1 MKKFVIV
8 LGVIIVL
15 ILGAAAILP
24 IIFKDDIKAEI
35 DKALAE
41 YVNADIEWDADGFGI
56 SLFTNFPNATAQLN
70 NFAVINRAPF
80 AGTKLFAVESFE
92 VEIDLFSL
100 FGDQIVISGIELIKP
115 DINIYVLKD
124 GTANYDIAVPSDE
137 PEEEASPDSDEP
149 AAFDVGIDHWAIVE
163 GHVVYSDETL
173 PFKMEL
179 TNLNHSGSGDFN
191 QNEFDISSLTDI
203 ASVNVEFDGVEYM
216 SEKSFHSDIVMNI
229 SDNYGRYTFK
239 ENSISVNDFTLAF
252 DGFLALNED
261 GSMDMDLTYGTKAT
275 TFKSLLSLVPGIYTE
290 DFGSIETEGN
300 LAFDGMVKGRYDSLT
315 MPAFNLGL
323 QVNDAMFKYP
333 DLPTAITNI
342 SMDLKVDNKDGII
355 DNTVVDL
362 KQFHIDFG
370 KNPVDAKVYIGNLVT
385 YDLDANV
392 KAKLNLAEINSMFP
406 VDGLSMKG
414 LYSVDV
420 TAKGDYDTLRGKTP
434 NVNAKMSLKEGYIKS
449 SELPYS
455 LESIGFDASIQSP
468 TGLMKDFKF
477 ILRDFIMTMDGEEF
491 TANLDFANLDNYT
504 WKLDASGGIDLEKI
518 TKTFPLEGMSLAGKI
533 KAKLNT
539 EGNMADLEAEK
550 YQKLPT
556 SGNIEISNF
565 EYKDAELPYSVKIIK
580 ANASFNPDKIS
591 LDNYTGTIGKSDMNM
606 KGSISNYIAYI
617 LNDKKVL
624 KGDLEFVS
632 KKFNLNQFMSDEE
645 VDDVD
650 SDEETEADTLSS
662 MEVVQ
667 IPKNINF
674 KLKTKI
680 ETLKATDMTLKKV
693 NGVVTIKKGVLNLSK
708 LKFRTLGGQFMVT
721 GSYDANDITKP
732 MYDMTLD
739 ITDLSISKAYKTFSI
754 VQEYAPIAKNM
765 NGNVSTD
772 FQISGLLGQDMMPV
786 YESINGGG
794 LLKVAQASLD
804 KPQFVSK
811 VSSLTKV
818 GSGDDKVSL
827 KDVTTSAKIE
837 NGNLIVEPFDIKVGN
852 YKTNVSGTSTVDGK
866 LDYKMDMQIPAGAL
880 GTQVN
885 SLLSQYS
892 GGDGNS
898 STINLPIGVGG
909 TYDEPTYKLLSP
921 TGNNVKATDV
931 AKAVVKDQV
940 EKKLDVD
947 LEKEKEKKRQEI
959 LAQAKKQADRV
970 RSEGKTAADKTRTEG
985 YAQADNLIKEAG
997 SNPIKKK
1004 IAEEAAKKLRKE
1016 TDDKA
1021 AKIESEAN
1029 SKANKIMADAQKKAD
1044 AI

>member
-124 GTANYDIAVPSDE
+124 GTANYDIAVPSNE
-137 PEEEASPDSDEP
+137 PEEEASSDSDEP

-179 TNLNHSGSGDFN
+179 TNLNHSGSGNFN

-300 LAFDGMVKGRYDSLT
+300 LAFDGMVKGKYDSLT

-370 KNPVDAKVYIGNLVT
+370 KNPVDARVYIGNLVT

-406 VDGLSMKG
+406 VEGLSMKG

-434 NVNAKMSLKEGYIKS
+434 NVNANMSLTDGYIKS

-455 LESIGFDASIQSP
+455 LESIGFNASIQSP

-477 ILRDFIMTMDGEEF
+477 NLKDFVMNMDGEEF
-491 TANLDFANLDNYT
+491 TANLDFENLDNYT

-518 TKTFPLEGMSLAGKI
+518 TKTFTLEGMSLAGKI
-533 KAKLNT
+533 RAKLQT
-539 EGNMADLEAEK
+539 EGNMADLEAER
-550 YQKLPT
+550 YAKLPT
-556 SGNIEISNF
+556 SGSMTIEGF
-565 EYKDAELPYSVKIIK
+565 KYEDEELPYNVTISN
-580 ANASFNPDKIS
+580 AAASFNPDKIS
-591 LDNYTGTIGKSDMNM
+591 LDNYTGTVGKSDMNM

-617 LNDKKVL
+617 LNDKEVL

-632 KKFNLNQFMSDEE
+632 EKLNLNQFMSDEE
-645 VDDVD
+645 V
-650 SDEETEADTLSS
+650 EETEEELETDTLTS

-667 IPKNINF
+667 IPTNINF

-680 ETLKATDMTLKKV
+680 EKLRATDMTLRKV
-693 NGVVTIKKGVLNLSK
+693 TGVVIIKDGILNLSK
-708 LKFRTLGGQFMVT
+708 LKFNTLGGKFMVT
-721 GSYDANDITKP
+721 GSYDANDKTKP
-732 MYDMTLD
+732 KYDMTLD
-739 ITDLSISKAYKTFSI
+739 VSELSISKAYQKFSI
-754 VQEYAPIAKNM
+754 IQEYVPIAKNM

-794 LLKVAQASLD
+794 LLNVAQASLD
-804 KPQFVSK
+804 KPEFVSK
-811 VSSLTKV
+811 VSNLTKV
-818 GSGDDKVSL
+818 GSGGDKVSL

-837 NGNLIVEPFDIKVGN
+837 NGNLSVEPFDINVGN
-852 YKTNVSGTSTVDGK
+852 YKTNVSGTSSVDGK

-885 SLLSQYS
+885 SMLSQYT

-921 TGNNVKATDV
+921 SGGSVKATDV
-931 AKAVVKDQV
+931 AKVVVKDQV
-940 EKKLDVD
+940 EKQLDVD

-959 LAQAKKQADRV
+959 LAQARKQANRV
-970 RSEGKTAADKTRTEG
+970 RSEGKATADKTRTEG

-1029 SKANKIMADAQKKAD
+1029 AKADKIMAEAKKKAD
-1044 AI
+1044 AV